1 MNFLDE
7 IFNYFVPP
15 VRPLE
20 THHIK
25 PYFET
30 KIIKAKNIDTGED
43 VWLEMPM
50 SQVDLR
56 RLKDTRVHGGDSL

>member
-15 VRPLE
+15 VRPPE
-20 THHIK
+20 TQYIK